1 MPDHYAISEAARRAG
16 ITVHQLRTYLCAR
29 LVQPCA
35 TTAGGYFLFDDA
47 CVARLRLIG
56 AATRA
61 GLRINE
67 ISGLVKALET
77 NEPRAVRSARR
88 SVGKAIGSRQAAIVQ
103 LQALVAGECGT
114 AAMERAP

>member
-1 MPDHYAISEAARRAG
+1 MPAPYAIAEAARHAG
-16 ITVHQLRTYLCAR
+16 ITVHQLRTYLSAR

-35 TTAGGYFLFDDA
+35 TTAGGYFLFDET

-67 ISGLVKALET
+67 IGVLVKALET
-77 NEPRAVRSARR
+77 NEPRAMQSARR
-88 SVGKAIGSRQAAIVQ
+88 SVGEAIGFRQAAIMQ

-114 AAMERAP
+114 AVMESAP